1 MSSSS
6 STNPLPVEHLFEQ
19 LQKDIARHFN
29 SVSGMA
35 AVTLRINSYSRLIKA
50 HPDNT
55 HSNPYIP
62 STERLKKL
70 IDEWIEA
77 YGTNDGNG
85 SHVLAVKAYTRI
97 IAGRK

>member
-1 MSSSS
+1 MSSS
-6 STNPLPVEHLFEQ
+6 NPLSIEQ
-19 LQKDIARHFN
+19 LFTQLEQDITRHFK

-55 HSNPYIP
+55 HENKNIP
-62 STERLKKL
+62 MTEHLMKR
-70 IDEWIEA
+70 IDEWIDA
-77 YGTNDGNG
+77 YDNPMVGKG

-97 IAGRK
+97 LAGRK